1 MHRNLRLILGGLAAL
16 ATGLIGGWTL
26 SAMLPIE
33 ASAPKVASSVPIS
46 IPAPGVVEAAPPI
59 ATPGVVEAVPPARVP
74 TAKPDPAE
82 PTSTRVSEAP
92 PIAPSASPAD
102 AALSKLHL
110 RIALRHDG
118 EDDDDE
124 GC

>member
-59 ATPGVVEAVPPARVP
+59 ATPGPRRFE
-74 TAKPDPAE
+74 TAATR
-82 PTSTRVSEAP
+82 TSG
-92 PIAPSASPAD
+92 D
-102 AALSKLHL
+102 GLSNG
-110 RIALRHDG
+110 I
-118 EDDDDE
+118 
-124 GC
+124 